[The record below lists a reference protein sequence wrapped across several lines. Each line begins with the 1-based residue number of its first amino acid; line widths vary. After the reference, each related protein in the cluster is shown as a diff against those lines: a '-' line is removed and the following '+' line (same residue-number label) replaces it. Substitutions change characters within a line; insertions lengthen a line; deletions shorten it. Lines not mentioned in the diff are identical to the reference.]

1 MTATADATAGGASM
15 AAAAIPADLPGADL
29 VARGIRALRRGET
42 TIEALLVSVG
52 APRLRAAGLDI
63 PPAPPLPHAPEIS
76 LYLAIGADHPRDAHS
91 RYNALIRRLVSFER
105 ALERRVRTESPAGER
120 GSRKSQP
127 QLPKCKPQFTS

>member
-1 MTATADATAGGASM
+1 MTSAADEAAGRAVTAE
-15 AAAAIPADLPGADL
+15 AIEDLPGADL
-29 VARGIRALRRGET
+29 VARGIQALRRGET

-63 PPAPPLPHAPEIS
+63 PPVPPLPHAPEIS

-105 ALERRVRTESPAGER
+105 ALERRVRAESPAGER
-120 GSRKSQP
+120 GSRKSQL
-127 QLPKCKPQFTS
+127 QLSKRKL

>member
-1 MTATADATAGGASM
+1 MTSAADGAAGRAVT
-15 AAAAIPADLPGADL
+15 AAAIGDLPGADL
-29 VARGIRALRRGET
+29 VARGIQALRRGET

-105 ALERRVRTESPAGER
+105 ALERRVRAEASGR
-120 GSRKSQP
+120 
-127 QLPKCKPQFTS
+127 

>member
-1 MTATADATAGGASM
+1 MTSAADGAAGRAVTAV
-15 AAAAIPADLPGADL
+15 AIGDLPGADL
-29 VARGIRALRRGET
+29 VARGIQALRRGET

-105 ALERRVRTESPAGER
+105 ALERRVRAESSAGER
-120 GSRKSQP
+120 GSRKSQL
-127 QLPKCKPQFTS
+127 QLSKRKS